1 VAPRPPYCWEGGV
14 LPRCCC
20 CSTIPYWPA
29 RYWLEARLP
38 TKFFK
43 FKMVKEESSGTR
55 NLPLPIDLWGN
66 FSTYALDTNKKNNGH
81 INRSLYKKLYF
92 FRMHAHKG
100 SKSWKKT
107 SVPSFLVGLTD
118 WLICCINWDQTPTD
132 QFISRYKKLRYGT
145 LSDDW

>member
-1 VAPRPPYCWEGGV
+1 MGGEGGRWVGRAMPYCWEEGGVAPRPPYCWEGGV

-92 FRMHAHKG
+92 FRMHAHKRR
-100 SKSWKKT
+100 SLEENYRTKF
-107 SVPSFLVGLTD
+107 P
-118 WLICCINWDQTPTD
+118 
-132 QFISRYKKLRYGT
+132 RR
-145 LSDDW
+145 SD